1 MPWYKKSK
9 KSFQPSQTFAFFIP
23 THIAAGPLGIGAELN
38 PDVGP
43 EGSNGGRGFTI
54 VNRGIVSRQPE
65 PSGVSTAT
73 PGFEDTIMEHRR
85 EVPLDAPNE
94 RSGLIARDL
103 SLVGQREPGVR
114 NEGENQDQGSFA
126 EQPPQV
132 PAENASQSVQPGENT
147 QESVPGGSKVAG
159 RDWKDRASGVVGIAA
174 DVALGVAEA
183 FSPLK
188 ATLATISAVY
198 VQYQG
203 TAAVKDKVE
212 SLRSRVAALEKIF
225 EKPTDDEAETT
236 RRGELKTKFK
246 TIEETL
252 RSFSQKTLIP
262 RIVDHVKD
270 DEDVSGLLEDLR
282 EAINDY
288 QMVQQ
293 MAIYDQG
300 CKLIDAGQNTFNF

>member
-1 MPWYKKSK
+1 MPWFKKSK
-9 KSFQPSQTFAFFIP
+9 KFFQPSQTFAFFIP

-65 PSGVSTAT
+65 PSSVSTAT

-147 QESVPGGSKVAG
+147 QETVPGGSKVVG
-159 RDWKDRASGVVGIAA
+159 RDWKDTAIGVVGIAA

-198 VQYQG
+198 AQYQ
-203 TAAVKDKVE
+203 AC
-212 SLRSRVAALEKIF
+212 
-225 EKPTDDEAETT
+225 PPP
-236 RRGELKTKFK
+236 
-246 TIEETL
+246 
-252 RSFSQKTLIP
+252 SFGNS
-262 RIVDHVKD
+262 
-270 DEDVSGLLEDLR
+270 
-282 EAINDY
+282 
-288 QMVQQ
+288 
-293 MAIYDQG
+293 
-300 CKLIDAGQNTFNF
+300 F